1 MLLFLSI
8 RHHRWGNTHVWV
20 SSVTAYPWF
29 GGRDAQTGKL
39 PAPVSAKRSASQ
51 RAPPPPVRSQ
61 STRQA
66 GGAGNYKDERLGRS
80 EEKRL
85 PPAPAAAPAKRPSQR
100 SQQSQQSQRRPV
112 EVRRGEPTRN
122 EEGTYVYWIP
132 HTPPEKS
139 ARPSGRDRAD
149 ARPVRDK
156 YFRDASP
163 RR

>member
-8 RHHRWGNTHVWV
+8 RHHRWGNTHVWT

-29 GGRDAQTGKL
+29 AGRDAQTGKL

-66 GGAGNYKDERLGRS
+66 GGAGQYNDERRGRS

-85 PPAPAAAPAKRPSQR
+85 PPAPEKRPSQR
-100 SQQSQQSQRRPV
+100 SQRRPA

-122 EEGTYVYWIP
+122 EEGTYVYGIP

-149 ARPVRDK
+149 ARQGQDK
-156 YFRDASP
+156 YLRDASP